1 MVIDIKLNID
11 QLDDIGRAWLKD
23 MLKTVEGNFT
33 YHYVHPDDVK
43 EYKKDIK
50 ALKRILDYIGDG
62 E

>member
-1 MVIDIKLNID
+1 MMVHVNPS
-11 QLDDIGRAWLKD
+11 QLDDIVRAWLKD
-23 MLKTVEGNFT
+23 TLKTVEGNFT

-50 ALKRILDYIGDG
+50 ALKRILAYIGEG